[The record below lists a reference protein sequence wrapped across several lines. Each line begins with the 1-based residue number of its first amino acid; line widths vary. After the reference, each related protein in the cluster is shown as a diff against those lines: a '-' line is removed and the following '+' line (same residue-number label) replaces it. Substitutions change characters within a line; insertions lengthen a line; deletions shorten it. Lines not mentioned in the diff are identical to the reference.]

1 MLRGVNI
8 LLRHGVGAATAVLS
22 AMARILVI
30 EDDAT
35 TAEAIATELGAHG
48 HHIVWIADG
57 DAALARATSDPFDA
71 ITLDRMLPG
80 LDGLTLV
87 AELRQRGIDVPVLMI
102 SALSD
107 VDERIAGLRAGG
119 DDYLV
124 KPFVPGEMATR
135 VDVLLRRSNGR
146 DEASII
152 RSGTI
157 EIDRIRR
164 MVKVRGET
172 VKLLPIEFR
181 LLEFLVR
188 HAGRPISRRIIFEQV
203 WGYHFDPGANLI
215 NVHVARL
222 RKKLDAPNCPSVITT
237 IKGEGYQLDAD

>member
-1 MLRGVNI
+1 M
-8 LLRHGVGAATAVLS
+8 S
-22 AMARILVI
+22 RILVI

-35 TAEAIATELGAHG
+35 TADEIVAELGAHG
-48 HHIVWIADG
+48 HSAVWVADG
-57 DAALARATSDPFDA
+57 DEALERATSDRFDA

-80 LDGLTLV
+80 MDGLTLV
-87 AELRQRGIDVPVLMI
+87 SILRQRKINVPVLLI

-135 VDVLLRRSNGR
+135 VDVLLRRANVRG
-146 DEASII
+146 DVSIL
-152 RSGTI
+152 RAGSV
-157 EIDRIRR
+157 EIDLIRR
-164 MVKVRGET
+164 DVRMNDVA
-172 VKLLPIEFR
+172 VKLLPIEYR

-188 HAGRPISRRIIFEQV
+188 NAGQPMSRRIIFEQV

-215 NVHVARL
+215 NVHIARL
-222 RKKLDAPNCPSVITT
+222 RKKLDPPDRPSVITT
-237 IKGEGYQLDAD
+237 IKGEGYRLDAH